1 MHNKPELP
9 TVRPGSFHRL
19 STMSSERAQLSI
31 GTAIQEGWAAFRR
44 APWCFVGF
52 VLLSGVLSQ
61 LLAVPPLPGVGSL
74 LSALVNLWGGV
85 GLIRGSWIA
94 LNGEAPRFQDFVQ
107 VNWPAIWRLFSS
119 QIVLTL
125 LLVPIVFGLMFASLT
140 AADAWGLFTPI
151 ANLALTVDP
160 TDPRLREAFGNV
172 SQSLLQQVGTNP
184 FAVLIVVF
192 TALGGLYIQVNQSF
206 LGFIALLEGRGPLA
220 TIRHGLV
227 VVQSQWWQVFGLLV
241 LQALILLLGVLACFV
256 GLVAA
261 APVCLC
267 ITGAAYRQLFN
278 DNDQTGLLSNR

>member
-1 MHNKPELP
+1 
-9 TVRPGSFHRL
+9 
-19 STMSSERAQLSI
+19 MSSERAQLFI
-31 GTAIQEGWAAFRR
+31 GTAIEEGWTAFRR
-44 APWCFVGF
+44 APWTFVGF
-52 VLLSGVLSQ
+52 VLLTGVLSQ
-61 LLAVPPLPGVGSL
+61 LLAVLPLPGVGSL
-74 LSALVNLWGGV
+74 LSALVNLWGAV

-94 LNGEAPRFQDFVQ
+94 LNGEAPRFQDFIQ
-107 VNWPAIWRLFSS
+107 LNWPAIWRLFSS

-125 LLVPIVFGLMFASLT
+125 LLVPIVFGLIFASLT

-160 TDPRLREAFGNV
+160 TDPRITEAFSDVGPH
-172 SQSLLQQVGTNP
+172 LLQQVTSNP
-184 FAVLIVVF
+184 FAVAIVVF

-206 LGFIALLEGRGPLA
+206 LSYIALLDGRGPLA
-220 TIRHGLV
+220 TIRHGLM
-227 VVQSQWWQVFGLLV
+227 VVQGQWWQVFGLLM

-278 DNDQTGLLSNR
+278 ADDQTGLLNDR